1 MPTCPSFVGIIFQ
14 KHSGRMKR
22 QNVVHESLAGVSK
35 CVNSQRNLS
44 QMSLFTQV
52 RSDTMRSQLRM
63 RDIEEELQRLEGELI
78 KYNKK
83 VVYVPKE
90 LVTTVGKKS

>member
-1 MPTCPSFVGIIFQ
+1 
-14 KHSGRMKR
+14 
-22 QNVVHESLAGVSK
+22 
-35 CVNSQRNLS
+35 
-44 QMSLFTQV
+44 
-52 RSDTMRSQLRM
+52 MRSQLRM

-78 KYNKK
+78 KYGKK